1 MMKSAQ
7 DSRINLEEQMQ
18 SSVWTQIR
26 SLFPSN
32 LDEFLHQLGPEVDG
46 AIVMCVNEAA
56 ACVYTCDLGRCGHL
70 GEMIMDY
77 SWEKLNG
84 RNWRDMS
91 RDWRIAYSYGCLFKV
106 VGHCGEPVFSK
117 DEVLRVC
124 DMSLLLGAEIMD
136 NVISKIIQILRDSL
150 SKDSV
155 RPPKSTTVLTHRR
168 QKRLRDTQ
176 GHRVD
181 VEPHGQ
187 IPKKIPRPLS
197 PVLCADTT
205 IPTVRCPSLEHFRR
219 NYLIPQKAVI
229 LDGVIDHWPCMK
241 KWSVEYIQKVA
252 GCRTVPV
259 ELGSRYTDAEW
270 SQSLMTVNEFITNYI
285 LDQEPA
291 RRGYLAQH
299 QLFEQI
305 HELKEDISIPDYCCL
320 GEGDE
325 EEITINAWFGPAGT
339 VSPLHQDPQQN
350 FLAQIVGR
358 KYLRLYAVSET
369 ERLYPFDSSLLH
381 NTSQVDIDNPDTDQF
396 PDFAQ
401 AAYQEC
407 ILCPGQ
413 ILFIPVKWWH
423 YVKALDISFS
433 VSFWWS

>member
-181 VEPHGQ
+181 VEPNGQ
-187 IPKKIPRPLS
+187 IPEKIPRPLS

-241 KWSVEYIQKVA
+241 KW
-252 GCRTVPV
+252 R
-259 ELGSRYTDAEW
+259 
-270 SQSLMTVNEFITNYI
+270 
-285 LDQEPA
+285 
-291 RRGYLAQH
+291 
-299 QLFEQI
+299 
-305 HELKEDISIPDYCCL
+305 
-320 GEGDE
+320 
-325 EEITINAWFGPAGT
+325 
-339 VSPLHQDPQQN
+339 
-350 FLAQIVGR
+350 
-358 KYLRLYAVSET
+358 
-369 ERLYPFDSSLLH
+369 
-381 NTSQVDIDNPDTDQF
+381 
-396 PDFAQ
+396 
-401 AAYQEC
+401 
-407 ILCPGQ
+407 
-413 ILFIPVKWWH
+413 
-423 YVKALDISFS
+423 
-433 VSFWWS
+433 